1 MNMCSERS
9 CRFDALRSVS
19 ISAIRTPRG
28 GGRGGTADWYS
39 CRHEI
44 TRVAV
49 VRAVSCE
56 CRRAALH
63 SAWRPT
69 LRRTA
74 SSRRSRH
81 CCCFCCRCC
90 CFRRRCCCF
99 RRRCRCFCR
108 RRRFAAVEM
117 TVSPSPLVQQQAV
130 AVTVTTATVAF
141 RLSLVMLLLLDVGTA
156 SASICKSGLCSRE
169 QYCCG
174 DGKCCDNVYSLWY
187 LW

>member
-1 MNMCSERS
+1 MRSKRS
-9 CRFDALRSVS
+9 CRVDALRSVS
-19 ISAIRTPRG
+19 ICAIRTPRG

-39 CRHEI
+39 RRHEI
-44 TRVAV
+44 TRVVV

-63 SAWRPT
+63 SARRPT

-81 CCCFCCRCC
+81 CCCFC
-90 CFRRRCCCF
+90 RRCRCF
-99 RRRCRCFCR
+99 RRRCRCFC
-108 RRRFAAVEM
+108 RFAAVEM

-156 SASICKSGLCSRE
+156 SASICKSGLCTRE

>member
-1 MNMCSERS
+1 MRSERS
-9 CRFDALRSVS
+9 CRVDALRSVS

-44 TRVAV
+44 TRFVV

-74 SSRRSRH
+74 ASRH
-81 CCCFCCRCC
+81 CCCFFSR
-90 CFRRRCCCF
+90 CCF
-99 RRRCRCFCR
+99 RRRCRCFLR
-108 RRRFAAVEM
+108 RHFAIVEM
-117 TVSPSPLVQQQAV
+117 TVSPSPQVQQQAV
-130 AVTVTTATVAF
+130 AVTITTAAVAF
-141 RLSLVMLLLLDVGTA
+141 RLSLVILLLLDVGTA
-156 SASICKSGLCSRE
+156 SASICKSGLCTRE